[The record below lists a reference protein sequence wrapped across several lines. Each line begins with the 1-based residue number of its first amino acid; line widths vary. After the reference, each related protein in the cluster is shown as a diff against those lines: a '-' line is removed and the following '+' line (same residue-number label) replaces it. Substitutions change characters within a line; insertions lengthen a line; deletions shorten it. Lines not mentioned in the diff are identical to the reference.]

1 MAYRD
6 LSERELRKRLEYLRE
21 QYEEI
26 CAEEVSLDM
35 SRGKPGTDQLDISM
49 GMFDVFHSSYDFKDE
64 SGFDVR
70 NYGVMDGISEAK
82 RLMAE
87 IMDVSPKN
95 VIVYGNSSLNIMYDT
110 VARSYAEGVM
120 GSTPWCQLEKVK
132 WLCPVP
138 GYDRHFAVTE
148 HFGIE
153 MITVPLLEDGPDMDI
168 VEKLVSEDDAIKGIW
183 CVPKYSNPTGIC
195 YSDEV
200 VKRMAALKPA
210 AEDFRIYWDNAYA
223 VHHLYEEEQV
233 EILDILEECRK
244 AGNPDMVFEFAS
256 TSKVTFPGSGIA
268 ALAASKENLKP
279 IKKQM
284 SVQTIGHDKINQLR
298 HVRYFKDFDGIKA
311 HMMKHAKLMRP
322 KFQAVLNEF
331 DAELKDADIAKWT
344 NPLGGYFISL
354 DVMDG
359 CAKKIVQMC
368 KNAGMVLTGAAYP
381 YGNDPTDSNIRI
393 APSYATP
400 EELLMASRILVI
412 CVKIVTIEK
421 MLNE

>member
-1 MAYRD
+1 
-6 LSERELRKRLEYLRE
+6 
-21 QYEEI
+21 
-26 CAEEVSLDM
+26 
-35 SRGKPGTDQLDISM
+35 
-49 GMFDVFHSSYDFKDE
+49 
-64 SGFDVR
+64 
-70 NYGVMDGISEAK
+70 
-82 RLMAE
+82 
-87 IMDVSPKN
+87 
-95 VIVYGNSSLNIMYDT
+95 
-110 VARSYAEGVM
+110 
-120 GSTPWCQLEKVK
+120 
-132 WLCPVP
+132 
-138 GYDRHFAVTE
+138 
-148 HFGIE
+148 
-153 MITVPLLEDGPDMDI
+153 
-168 VEKLVSEDDAIKGIW
+168 
-183 CVPKYSNPTGIC
+183 
-195 YSDEV
+195 
-200 VKRMAALKPA
+200 
-210 AEDFRIYWDNAYA
+210 
-223 VHHLYEEEQV
+223 
-233 EILDILEECRK
+233 
-244 AGNPDMVFEFAS
+244 MVFEFAS

-368 KNAGMVLTGAAYP
+368 KNAGMVLTGAGATYP